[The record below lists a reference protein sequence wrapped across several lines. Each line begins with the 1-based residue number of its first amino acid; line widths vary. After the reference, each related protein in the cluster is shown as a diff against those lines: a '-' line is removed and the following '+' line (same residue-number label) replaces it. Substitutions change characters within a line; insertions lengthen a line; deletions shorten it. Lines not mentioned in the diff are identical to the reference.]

1 VAVAGGGDYVD
12 GGRGLVAGLDVGGTK
27 VLGVLLGPRDAVVHQ
42 VRVPSLPGVD
52 GVVASAATA
61 VRALTDAAGT
71 TPARLRGLGLGLPG
85 MVDAA
90 AGTVAHAVNLG
101 IGEEPAPVAARLAA
115 ELGTGPVVVDND
127 LNAAAAGAARVLGHR
142 ADVAFLA
149 LGTGLA
155 AGFLLDGRL
164 RRGWLGAAGEI
175 GHLPLDP
182 AGPPCPCGQ
191 RGCLELYAS
200 GGSLAARWPVPD
212 GVPAAA
218 ALFDA
223 AAAGDPRAVTV
234 REEFAVA
241 VAAAVR
247 IVVLTADVERVV
259 LGGGVSEVGAP
270 LLRVVVAA
278 LEQQAATSPF
288 LASMRLAERVELA
301 PRGVPVAAIGAAL
314 AARGTVS

>member
-1 VAVAGGGDYVD
+1 VDAAAGRD
-12 GGRGLVAGLDVGGTK
+12 LVVGLDIGGTK
-27 VLGVLLGPRDAVVHQ
+27 VLGVLLGPDDVVVHQ
-42 VRVPSLPGVD
+42 VRVPTCPGAD
-52 GVVASAATA
+52 GVVASAARA
-61 VRALTDAAGT
+61 VRALADEAGT
-71 TPARLRGLGLGLPG
+71 TPAGLRGVALGLPG

-101 IGEEPAPVAARLAA
+101 IGPEPVPVAALLAA
-115 ELGTGPVVVDND
+115 ELGIARVLVDND
-127 LNAAAAGAARVLGHR
+127 LNAAAAGAARALGHR

-200 GGSLAARWPVPD
+200 GRSLASRWPVPD
-212 GVPAAA
+212 GVPAAD
-218 ALFDA
+218 ALFA
-223 AAAGDPRAVTV
+223 AAEAGDARALAV

-247 IVVLTADVERVV
+247 VLVLTTDVARVV
-259 LGGGVSEVGAP
+259 LGGGVSEVGPP

-278 LEQQAATSPF
+278 LERQAATSAF

-314 AARGTVS
+314 AARGTVA

>member
-1 VAVAGGGDYVD
+1 VD
-12 GGRGLVAGLDVGGTK
+12 VPAARGRLAAGLDIGGTK
-27 VLGVLLGPRDAVVHQ
+27 VLGVLLGPDDVVVH
-42 VRVPSLPGVD
+42 RTRIPTSPGVD
-52 GVVASAATA
+52 GVVTSAAKA

-71 TPARLRGLGLGLPG
+71 TPAALDGVGLGLPG
-85 MVDAA
+85 IVDPR

-101 IGEEPAPVAARLAA
+101 IGDDVAPVAALLAA
-115 ELGTGPVVVDND
+115 ELDAARVVVDND
-127 LNAAAAGAARVLGHR
+127 LNAAAAGAAHVLGHR

-149 LGTGLA
+149 LGTGVA
-155 AGFLLDGRL
+155 AGFLLDGRQ

-200 GGSLAARWPVPD
+200 GASLDARWPTSD
-212 GVPAAA
+212 GVPAPA
-218 ALFDA
+218 ALA
-223 AAAGDPRAVTV
+223 LRAD
-234 REEFAVA
+234 FARA

-247 IVVLTADVERVV
+247 ILVLTTDVERVV
-259 LGGGVSEVGAP
+259 IGGGVREVGDE
-270 LLRVVVAA
+270 LLRAVVGA
-278 LEQQAATSPF
+278 LDTQAAGSGF

-314 AARGTVS
+314 AARGTVT

>member
-1 VAVAGGGDYVD
+1 VDADDGLAV
-12 GGRGLVAGLDVGGTK
+12 GLDVGGTK
-27 VLGVLLGPRDAVVHQ
+27 VLGVLLGPDDVVRHQ
-42 VRVPSLPGVD
+42 VRVPTSPGVD
-52 GVVASAATA
+52 GVVASAARA
-61 VRALTDAAGT
+61 VRALTDRAGT
-71 TPARLRGLGLGLPG
+71 TPGRLAGLGLGLPG
-85 MVDAA
+85 MVDPA

-101 IGEEPAPVAARLAA
+101 IADGPAPVAALVAA
-115 ELGTGPVVVDND
+115 ALGTGHVVVDND

-175 GHLPLDP
+175 GHLPLDL
-182 AGPPCPCGQ
+182 AGPACPCGQ

-200 GGSLAARWPVPD
+200 GGSLEARWPTAD

-218 ALFDA
+218 ALFAA
-223 AAAGDPRAVTV
+223 AAAGDRRAVAL
-234 REEFAVA
+234 RDDFASA

-247 IVVLTADVERVV
+247 ILVLTTDVERVV
-259 LGGGVSEVGAP
+259 LGGGVREVGDE
-270 LLRVVVAA
+270 LLRVVTAA
-278 LEQQAATSPF
+278 LEEQAATSGF

-314 AARGTVS
+314 AARGTVA